1 MCGKYVRSDNSL
13 VFDRED
19 AVKQPEKTQ
28 RLKILHVVDN
38 QQDRDVFK
46 QISAADPA
54 GYCISECTSP
64 DEALAAAINNS
75 EAFDAVAINHDP
87 AGLDGLALCQKMLAA
102 PVPLPLVLLTGS
114 GQEKIAAEALQAGV
128 SDYLIKDPYNAYL
141 DLLPFV
147 LNRVVANHREKLL
160 SEDTT
165 LTLRQNQDRLLHIVE
180 GITIPTFVINKNHI
194 VTHWNQACANIT
206 GVPAA
211 EVIGTRQQWRAFYSF
226 ERPVMADLI
235 VDQVIEHMVVKHY
248 GSKYVRSKIIAE
260 AFEAED
266 FFPHFGEAGKWLYF
280 TAAPLKDDNG
290 QICGAI
296 ETLQDVSDRRKAEL
310 ALKESERLY
319 RDLSIT
325 DGLTKLYNSRHFFG
339 RTREEIERCNRYA
352 SPLSLILLD
361 VDNFKGFNDTYG
373 HIDGDRVLAGLA
385 DVIRDSI
392 RGVDSAYR
400 YGGEEFIVLFPETEP
415 GEAALVAERI
425 RQTFEQTI
433 FSPEDGVC
441 VTMTISI
448 GGGSYHGGE
457 DLTSFVKR
465 IDGAM
470 YEAKRR
476 GKNRVVFV
484 E

>member
-1 MCGKYVRSDNSL
+1 MKPL
-13 VFDRED
+13 
-19 AVKQPEKTQ
+19 EKAQ
-28 RLKILHVVDN
+28 NLKILHVVDN
-38 QQDRDVFK
+38 QQDRAVFR
-46 QISAADPA
+46 QISAAHPS
-54 GYCISECTSP
+54 GYCISECNSP
-64 DEALAAAINNS
+64 DEAFAAVINNS
-75 EAFDAVAINHDP
+75 EAFDVVAINHDP
-87 AGLDGLALCQKMLAA
+87 GGLDGLALCKKMLAA
-102 PVPLPLVLLTGS
+102 AVPLPLLILAGS
-114 GQEKIAAEALQAGV
+114 GQEKIAAEALVAGANE
-128 SDYLIKDPYNAYL
+128 YLIKDPYNAYL
-141 DLLPFV
+141 DLLPFT
-147 LNRVVANHREKLL
+147 LNRVVANHREQRL
-160 SEDTT
+160 SDDTN
-165 LTLRQNQDRLLHIVE
+165 LALRQNQDRLLHIVE
-180 GITIPTFVINKNHI
+180 GITIPTFVIDKNHI

-248 GSKYVRSKIIAE
+248 GGKYVRSKIIAE

-280 TAAPLKDDNG
+280 TAAPLRDDNG

-319 RDLSIT
+319 RELSIT

-415 GEAALVAERI
+415 GEAAIVAERI
-425 RQTFEQTI
+425 RRTFEQTI

-441 VTMTISI
+441 VKMTISI

-465 IDGAM
+465 IDAAM
-470 YEAKRR
+470 YEAKRL

>member
-1 MCGKYVRSDNSL
+1 M
-13 VFDRED
+13 
-19 AVKQPEKTQ
+19 KQLEKSQ
-28 RLKILHVVDN
+28 RITILHVVDN
-38 QQDRDVFK
+38 EQDRAVFR
-46 QISAADPA
+46 QISSTHPA
-54 GYCISECTSP
+54 RYCISDCNCP
-64 DEALAAAINNS
+64 DEALATIVSGNQ
-75 EAFDAVAINHDP
+75 AFDVIAINHNP
-87 AGLDGLALCQKMLAA
+87 AGLDGLALCRKMLAA
-102 PVPLPLVLLTGS
+102 AVPLPLVFLAGS
-114 GQEKIAAEALQAGV
+114 GQEKIAAEALKAGV
-128 SDYLIKDPYNAYL
+128 SDYLIRDPYNAYL
-141 DLLPFV
+141 DVLPALLT
-147 LNRVVANHREKLL
+147 RVVANYRELRL
-160 SEDTT
+160 SEITT
-165 LTLRQNQDRLLHIVE
+165 LSLRQNQDRLLHIVE
-180 GITIPTFVINKNHI
+180 GITIPTFVIDRNHI
-194 VTHWNQACANIT
+194 VTHWNQACATIT

-248 GSKYVRSKIIAE
+248 GGKYVRSPIINE

-280 TAAPLKDDNG
+280 TAAPLRDDNG

-319 RDLSIT
+319 RELSIT
-325 DGLTKLYNSRHFFG
+325 DGLTKLYNSRYFFG
-339 RTREEIERCNRYA
+339 RTREEIERCNRYT

-415 GEAALVAERI
+415 EEAAIVAERI
-425 RQTFEQTI
+425 RRTFEQTI
-433 FSPEDGVC
+433 FSPEEGVC

-465 IDGAM
+465 IDAAM

>member
-1 MCGKYVRSDNSL
+1 M
-13 VFDRED
+13 
-19 AVKQPEKTQ
+19 KQPVKAQ
-28 RLKILHVVDN
+28 HLKILHVVDN
-38 QQDRDVFK
+38 EQDRSIFR
-46 QISAADPA
+46 QISEAHPG
-54 GYCISECTSP
+54 GYCISECTCP
-64 DEALAAAINNS
+64 DEALAAIISNGDV
-75 EAFDAVAINHDP
+75 FDAVVINHDP
-87 AGLDGLALCQKMLAA
+87 SGLDGLALCKKILAA
-102 PVPLPLVLLTGS
+102 PVPLPLIILTGS
-114 GQEKIAAEALQAGV
+114 GQEKIAAEALEAGI

-147 LNRVVANHREKLL
+147 LNRVVANHREQLL
-160 SEDTT
+160 CEGTT

-180 GITIPTFVINKNHI
+180 GITIPTFVIDRNHI

-235 VDQVIEHMVVKHY
+235 VDRVIEHMVVKHY
-248 GSKYVRSKIIAE
+248 GGKYVRSKIITE
-260 AFEAED
+260 AYEAED

-280 TAAPLKDDNG
+280 TAAPLKDDDG

-385 DVIRDSI
+385 DVIRDNI

-465 IDGAM
+465 IDAAM
-470 YEAKRR
+470 YEAKRL